1 MSALAP
7 ALMHSAAII
16 VQSCLNFIDLG
27 SWIPYFTGATAVQG
41 GGFSELCISQFIRGK
56 YDFTLLFIS
65 LTYK

>member
-1 MSALAP
+1 MSALAL

-41 GGFSELCISQFIRGK
+41 EGDFRNYASASLFVANTILLCH
-56 YDFTLLFIS
+56 LFG
-65 LTYK
+65 